1 MSVALSRY
9 FNSLTTWEN
18 LEEVGVVSS
27 VVEKKYKLRAHCHL
41 GHIEL
46 KQCVPLQLGAVL
58 GRQVQ
63 ERSNLKTVNA
73 LEHNVFG

>member
-46 KQCVPLQLGAVL
+46 KQCVPLHLDIEAGQFDLNELLLCATPGVPY
-58 GRQVQ
+58 GP
-63 ERSNLKTVNA
+63 
-73 LEHNVFG
+73 